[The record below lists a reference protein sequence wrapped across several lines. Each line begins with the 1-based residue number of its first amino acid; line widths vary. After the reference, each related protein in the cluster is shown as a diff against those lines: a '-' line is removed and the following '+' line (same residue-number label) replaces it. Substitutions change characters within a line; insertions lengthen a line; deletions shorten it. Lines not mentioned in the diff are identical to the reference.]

1 MVVIPG
7 LSDSLS
13 AVGKPII
20 RFDTTETRFFVEA
33 ASSVRWAQCPT
44 CSHNSSRRHGQYRRQ
59 LRAQP
64 CMGRSVNLSV
74 QVRRFKCINLK
85 CSRTTLVEQIE
96 AVAQAK
102 QRRTVGNRL
111 KFIKRQM
118 YGRAK
123 LDLLRAGVLH
133 PN

>member
-1 MVVIPG
+1 V
-7 LSDSLS
+7 
-13 AVGKPII
+13 
-20 RFDTTETRFFVEA
+20 
-33 ASSVRWAQCPT
+33 
-44 CSHNSSRRHGQYRRQ
+44 
-59 LRAQP
+59 
-64 CMGRSVNLSV
+64 GRSVNLSV